1 MRSRSN
7 IKKTISFQGIDGSD
21 QWKGGSMMAL
31 PETVLIPFLFLMG
44 AAFGS
49 FLNVVIYRVPKKMSI
64 ISPSSHCFSCKQP
77 ISLKDNIPIL
87 GYFLLKGRCRSCEEP
102 FPSRYAFV
110 ELITAMLT
118 ICVYLIYGMSQSF
131 VIYLALTYLLIAI
144 TFVDID
150 HFIIPNGFVMFGLA
164 LLTVSLYLGLID
176 IEWGDAVTGSFVFAG
191 FLFGIGV
198 IGQFILK
205 KESIGFGDVKLGLV
219 LGGFL
224 GTEYSILA
232 LYLSFALSAILVFVM
247 MGGKLIKRDSKI
259 PFGPYLAAGTLIA
272 LFTTTPYGGNYILN
286 WYYTTMF

>member
-1 MRSRSN
+1 
-7 IKKTISFQGIDGSD
+7 
-21 QWKGGSMMAL
+21 MMAL
-31 PETVLIPFLFLMG
+31 PDMVLIPFLFLMG

-64 ISPSSHCFSCKQP
+64 IRPSSHCFSCKQP

-87 GYFLLKGRCRSCEEP
+87 GYFLLKGRCRSCDEP

-118 ICVYLIYGMSQSF
+118 ICVYLIYGMGLSF

-150 HFIIPNGFVMFGLA
+150 HFIIPNGFVMIGLA
-164 LLTVSLYLGLID
+164 LLIVSLYLGLID
-176 IEWGDAVTGSFVFAG
+176 IEWDDAVTGSFVFAG
-191 FLFGIGV
+191 FLFGIGL

-232 LYLSFALSAILVFVM
+232 LYLSFAISAILVFVM